1 MAYNHNDKNVKEEG
15 DDNDDDDDDDY
26 DDDAD
31 CTPSPQQQLQASW
44 RDSPQFLFLERGGGF
59 PVPDPQYHDQ
69 QHYDPQHHDQQH
81 HDHQHHD
88 EQHHDHNDKSIIT
101 MTINHLQRRRLHK
114 H

>member
-1 MAYNHNDKNVKEEG
+1 MAYNHDDKNVEEEG
-15 DDNDDDDDDDY
+15 DDNDDDDDSSDDDDDVDDD
-26 DDDAD
+26 DDDAV
-31 CTPSPQQQLQASW
+31 CTPSPLQQLQASW

-59 PVPDPQYHDQ
+59 PVPDR
-69 QHYDPQHHDQQH
+69 QHHDQQH
-81 HDHQHHD
+81 HDQQHHD